1 MNQGVGCNQMRQP
14 ARRSVRQRV
23 AAWTGLLVA
32 LWAIF
37 GLASTAAAQSA
48 TSGRVVGS
56 VADPSGA
63 VVPRAEV
70 QLVNIETNASSTQQT
85 NEVGQYVFA
94 SVPPGSYKITVRM
107 AGFRTAAVPNL
118 TVQVNRS
125 YNLPVTLEVGGE
137 SQVVEVRATAAAEL
151 QTTDAQI
158 GNVLSTD
165 SVLRL
170 PTLQRNVTELMG
182 LQPGAVPTTGGGAT
196 QLQLRITGAVEDQNT
211 VSLDGVDITQSVVAA
226 DTVVPTPADSVE
238 EFRLN
243 LANPNASYER
253 ASGGQM
259 TLVGRRGTNTLHG
272 AGYGYFQNS
281 VLNANTWD
289 NNRAGIVKPDIMD
302 KRFGGR
308 FGGPIIKDKTFFF
321 ANYEARRFSQV
332 TQATRTV
339 PTDTLKQGIVRF
351 RDTAGNVIS
360 YNLATAAVCGASGN
374 QACDPRG
381 LGISPA
387 VKAQWALMPAGNVA
401 GGDGLNTTGYLANI
415 PTPVQEDYGVW
426 RLDHKFSDKLS
437 FNGSYTY
444 WRRIAQGAGD
454 IAIMNGEPRSMVSSP
469 RRGQVIMG
477 SLTWQ
482 MRPTLFNVFRF
493 GYVRDS
499 NANQATPPTTAAG
512 IMNVSG
518 TSTNAGPVALL
529 IGSGVTA
536 FLDNPIDLDTQRAR
550 YQENWNKDYQWSDE
564 LSWIRG
570 SHTIQFGGQFRAL
583 PYTHARADK
592 VVGSLSSLVAL
603 VDGDQSFLTVSAA
616 NRPVTCGG
624 SLTTNCLR
632 STDATNWDRFYAST
646 LGLVDNVNI
655 LAVRD
660 GQLNPLPFGTSLI
673 NKTNEYATYFHGQD
687 TWRATNSLTLTY
699 GLSYGWQTA
708 PTEELGRQ
716 TVQIDPSTGQPQ
728 TAAAFLDAK
737 LKGALAGQI
746 YNPTIGWMPVK
757 KANVPVYNIDRGG
770 VSPRASFAWVPT
782 RKEGFLSRLLGERK
796 TVLRGGFAMVYDRSN
811 VVQNVMIPMLGVGF
825 GQSINIKTPACNA
838 SGAPGPNCNA
848 SAGTGNV
855 GASSYRAGV
864 DGAIPLP
871 TVAPA
876 TTPVIPSRPFGEQL
890 SFQVDPDTKMGRSY
904 NVDLTI
910 QREIPGNFVFEAA
923 YVGRFARRLP
933 CSINFTQSPY
943 MFVDSASGQ
952 SFAQAFDAVANTL
965 RAGGTPATQPWFENQ
980 LAGYTKLINYSGTA
994 TAYVAQALASNF
1006 RNGNVSSIFQ
1016 SLGTYRTALGLPPY
1030 NNDEA
1035 QLELMRTYVG
1045 QTNFNGLLVTLS
1057 RRLSQGLQFSAN
1069 YTFSR
1074 TLDDFLLWQNS
1085 ASIYT
1090 NSFHP
1095 GVEYGPSNYDRTHV
1109 FNAHWVYDV
1118 PAGKGHKFS
1127 FTSPVLDR
1135 VIGGWYSSGIFS
1147 VFSGPPLTVT
1157 ESSQAWGD
1165 SVTLGQNSALVPIN
1179 PVPSTAVNKGIPG
1192 SGGVGTTASA
1202 ANGTGLNLFTDPAT
1216 AFANFRPIQL
1226 SQDTRTGRAN
1236 PIRGL
1241 GFWNLDVSFGKTTA
1255 VTERVRIRFS
1265 ADFFNI
1271 FNHQN
1276 LANPALSYTNPAG
1289 FGVIT
1294 GTYTPPNRTNAARWI
1309 EFGIRLE
1316 F

>member
-1 MNQGVGCNQMRQP
+1 MNKREDINQIGLP
-14 ARRSVRQRV
+14 ARGSVRQPV
-23 AAWTGLLVA
+23 AAWTVLLVA
-32 LWAIF
+32 LWAIVAF
-37 GLASTAAAQSA
+37 ASTAAAQTA
-48 TSGRVVGS
+48 TSGKVIGTIT
-56 VADPSGA
+56 DPSGA
-63 VVPRAEV
+63 VVPKAEV
-70 QLVNIETNASSTQQT
+70 QLVNVGTNATLTQPT
-85 NEVGQYVFA
+85 SEAGQYVFP
-94 SVPPGSYKITVRM
+94 SVTPGAYTITVKM
-107 AGFRTAAVPNL
+107 AGFRTATVPNL

-137 SQVVEVRATAAAEL
+137 SQIVEVRATATVEL

-182 LQPGAVPTTGGGAT
+182 LQPGAVPTVGGGT
-196 QLQLRITGAVEDQNT
+196 QLQLRITGAIEDQNT
-211 VSLDGVDITQSVVAA
+211 VTMDGIDITQGVVAA

-243 LANPNASYER
+243 LANPNASLER
-253 ASGGQM
+253 SSGGQM
-259 TLVGRRGTNTLHG
+259 MLVGRRGTNTFHG

-281 VLNANTWD
+281 VLNAATWD
-289 NNRAGIVKPDIMD
+289 NNRAGIAKPKIMD

-308 FGGPIIKDKTFFF
+308 FGGRIIKDKTFFF
-321 ANYEARRFSQV
+321 ANYEGRRFSQV

-360 YNLATAAVCGASGN
+360 YNLATTAVCGPSGD
-374 QACDPRG
+374 QPCDPRG

-415 PTPVQEDYGVW
+415 PTPIQEDYGVW
-426 RLDHKFSDKLS
+426 RLDHNVTEKLT

-454 IAIMNGEPRSMVSSP
+454 ISIMNGQPRSMVSSP
-469 RRGQVIMG
+469 RRGQVMMG

-482 MRPTLFNVFRF
+482 IRPTLFNVSRF
-493 GYVRDS
+493 GYVRDT
-499 NANQATPPTTAAG
+499 NANQATPPTVAAG
-512 IMNVSG
+512 IMNIPG
-518 TSTNAGPVALL
+518 TSTSAGPVALS

-536 FLDNPIDLDTQRAR
+536 FLDSPIDLDTQRAR
-550 YQENWNKDYQWSDE
+550 YQENWNKDYQLIDD
-564 LSWIRG
+564 LTWIRG
-570 SHTIQFGGQFRAL
+570 SHTMQFGGQFRSL

-592 VVGSLSSLVAL
+592 VIGSLTSLVAL

-624 SLTTNCLR
+624 SVTTNCVR

-646 LGLVDNVNI
+646 LGLVDNVSI

-660 GQLNPLPFGTSLI
+660 GQLNPLPFGNFLVNQT
-673 NKTNEYATYFHGQD
+673 KEYATYFFGQD
-687 TWRATNSLTLTY
+687 QWRATKSLTLTL
-699 GLSYGWQTA
+699 GLSYGWQSA

-716 TVQIDPSTGQPQ
+716 TVQVDASTGKLL

-757 KANVPVYNIDRGG
+757 KANVPVYNIDWGD
-770 VSPRASFAWVPT
+770 VAPRVSFAWVPG
-782 RKEGFLSRLLGERK
+782 REKGFLSRLLGERK
-796 TVLRGGFAMVYDRSN
+796 TVLRGGFAIVYDRSN
-811 VVQNVMIPMLGVGF
+811 LVQNIMIPMLGGGF
-825 GQSINIKTPACNA
+825 GQNINVQRPACNA
-838 SGAPGPNCNA
+838 SGTPGANCNA
-848 SAGTGNV
+848 SAGTANV
-855 GASSYRAGV
+855 GASSYRVGV
-864 DGAIPLP
+864 DGSIPLP
-871 TVAPA
+871 TVGPV
-876 TTPVIPSRPFGEQL
+876 TTPVIPSRPFGETL
-890 SFQVDPDTKMGRSY
+890 SFQVDPDTKVGRSY
-904 NVDLTI
+904 NVSVTI
-910 QREIPGNFVFEAA
+910 QREIPGNLVFEAA
-923 YVGRFARRLP
+923 YVGRFGRRLP
-933 CSINFTQSPY
+933 NSINFTQSPY

-952 SFAQAFDAVANTL
+952 SFAQAFDAVATAL
-965 RAGGTPATQPWFENQ
+965 RAGGTAATQPWFENQ
-980 LAGYTKLINYSGTA
+980 LAGYPRLINFNGTA

-1016 SLGTYRTALGLPPY
+1016 SLGTYRTAMGLQPY

-1035 QLELMRTYVG
+1035 QLELMRTYIG
-1045 QTNFNGLLVTLS
+1045 QTNFNGLLVTLNKRFS
-1057 RRLSQGLQFSAN
+1057 HGLQFGAN
-1069 YTFSR
+1069 YTFSK

-1085 ASIYT
+1085 AAVYT
-1090 NSFHP
+1090 NSFYP

-1118 PAGKGHKFS
+1118 PAGKGHKLS
-1127 FTSPVLDR
+1127 SNNPVLDR
-1135 VIGGWYSSGIFS
+1135 VIGGWYASGIVS
-1147 VFSGPPLTVT
+1147 DLSGPPLTVT
-1157 ESSQAWGD
+1157 EGSQVWGD
-1165 SVTLGQNSALVPIN
+1165 TVTLGNNSALVPIR
-1179 PVPSTAVNKGIPG
+1179 PVASTSVNKGIPG
-1192 SGGVGTTASA
+1192 SGGVGTNASA
-1202 ANGTGLNLFTDPAT
+1202 ANGTGLNLFTDPA
-1216 AFANFRPIQL
+1216 AVFANFRPVLL

-1236 PIRGL
+1236 PMRGL
-1241 GFWNLDVSFGKTTA
+1241 GFWNLDVSVGKITT
-1255 VTERVRIRFS
+1255 VTERIRTRFS

-1276 LANPALSYTNPAG
+1276 FNNPAASYTNPAA

-1294 GTYTPPNRTNAARWI
+1294 ATYTPPNRTNAARWI
-1309 EFGIRLE
+1309 AFGIRVE